1 MIRRGLATAL
11 AVLSCGWLCAGPL
24 LAGSAAAAPLS
35 IEQCTTTSGAIVAVD
50 FGHWGGPIVRA
61 CGSTPTTGFT
71 LLNQGGFRST
81 GTSHDGPAFVC
92 RIASASYRSGT
103 SYPTPAND
111 PCVRT
116 PASTAYW
123 SFWHANPGQSG
134 WSYSSVGA
142 TSFRPSP
149 GSVELWQFGA
159 TNRSGSSGQP
169 AVSPAALRARNAPQA
184 TRPATTA
191 APRSTGASSAAPAKP
206 GTPGAT
212 SSRPTSAGRVPAS
225 PAAPTAAA
233 SPTRPASPAAPQST
247 AAAATVP
254 PLSVTTARGR
264 SAVPRPTVAV
274 SPGPASSSPAA
285 LGRTRPSTTTPATTA
300 PSDPTVAASGS
311 VASADRS
318 DAAGGPGVVDATQT
332 AAAAAAGHGSAR
344 GVVIGIALVVALGV
358 AGALTAARR
367 SRP

>member
-116 PASTAYW
+116 SPSNAYW

-142 TSFRPSP
+142 TSYQPSP

-169 AVSPAALRARNAPQA
+169 AVSPAALRAGNAPQA
-184 TRPATTA
+184 ARPATTA
-191 APRSTGASSAAPAKP
+191 MPRSPRSSSAAPAKP
-206 GTPGAT
+206 GTPVAP
-212 SSRPTSAGRVPAS
+212 SSRPSSAGWAPAPTPGPASTVGASPPTHAS
-225 PAAPTAAA
+225 PAAPV
-233 SPTRPASPAAPQST
+233 ST

-254 PLSVTTARGR
+254 PSSVTPARGR
-264 SAVPRPTVAV
+264 SAVPRSTVAA
-274 SPGPASSSPAA
+274 SPGPASP
-285 LGRTRPSTTTPATTA
+285 GRTGSGTTTTPATTA
-300 PSDPTVAASGS
+300 RSYRTVSAS
-311 VASADRS
+311 VASADQS
-318 DAAGGPGVVDATQT
+318 YAAGGPAVVDAAQPTD
-332 AAAAAAGHGSAR
+332 AGPAGHGSAR
-344 GVVIGIALVVALGV
+344 GVVIGIVLVVALGV